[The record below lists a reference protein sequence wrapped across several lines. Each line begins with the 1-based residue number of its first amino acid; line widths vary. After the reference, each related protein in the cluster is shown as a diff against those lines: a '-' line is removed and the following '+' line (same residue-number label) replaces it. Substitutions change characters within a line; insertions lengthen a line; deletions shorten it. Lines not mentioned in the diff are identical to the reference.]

1 MTETIYAL
9 ASGKGRAG
17 VAIIRISG
25 PDTQAITEAL
35 TGQPIP
41 PARLARRAWIKDPE
55 SGALLD
61 DGLVLWFGAPASYTG
76 EDLVELHIHGGTA
89 VRNAVF
95 AAIQKLGR
103 ARMAEAGEFTRRAFQ
118 NGKMDL
124 TEAEGLIDLIDAET
138 EAQRL
143 QALQQSRGAL
153 GTIYMGWADRLT
165 RILAYYEAEID
176 FADEDLPEDLGQKTR
191 PQLDAICSEIRNH
204 LDDNRRGE
212 RLREG
217 VHIAIIGPP
226 NAGKSSLLNL
236 LAQREAAIVSDIA
249 GTTRDVVEVHLDLR
263 GYPVIVSDTAGLRET
278 NDVIE
283 QEGVRRALARAEEA
297 DLIILVVDVSK
308 PDEAKATLDEFGNRA
323 DLIILNKADQTA
335 EIDDGFLG
343 DNRYTVSVRT
353 GNGIGA
359 LLSSVGEMVE
369 HRFGLKEAPAIT
381 RQRHREALQ
390 DCLAHIERSY
400 SAYEVVL
407 AAEDLR
413 LAVRSLGRITGRVDV
428 EDLLDVI
435 FKDFCIGK

>member
-25 PDTQAITEAL
+25 PETKAVTEAL
-35 TGQPIP
+35 SGQPVP
-41 PARLARRAWIKDPE
+41 PARLAKRAWIRDPE
-55 SGALLD
+55 TQALLD
-61 DGLVLWFGAPASYTG
+61 DGLILWFAAPASYTG

-95 AAIQKLGR
+95 DAIRKLGK
-103 ARMAEAGEFTRRAFQ
+103 ARMAEPGEFTRRAFQ

-191 PQLDAICSEIRNH
+191 PQLDEICVEIRSH

-278 NDVIE
+278 DDVIE

-308 PDEAKATLDEFGNRA
+308 PEEASATLDEFGKKA
-323 DLIILNKADQTA
+323 DLVILNKADQTNKV
-335 EIDDGFLG
+335 DDGFLG
-343 DNRYTVSVRT
+343 DGRFAVSVKS
-353 GNGIGA
+353 GDGIGA

-369 HRFGLKEAPAIT
+369 SRFGLKEAPAIT

-390 DCLAHIERSY
+390 ECLGHIERSFD
-400 SAYEVVL
+400 AYEVVL

-413 LAVRSLGRITGRVDV
+413 LAVRALGRITGRVDV

>member
-25 PDTQAITEAL
+25 PETRAVTEAL
-35 TGQPIP
+35 IGDDIP
-41 PARLARRAWIKDPE
+41 PARLAKRVWIRDPE
-55 SGALLD
+55 DGSLLD
-61 DGLVLWFGAPASYTG
+61 DGLVLWFAAPASYTG

-95 AAIQKLGR
+95 GAIRKLGR

-143 QALQQSRGAL
+143 QALEQSRGAL

-176 FADEDLPEDLGQKTR
+176 FADEDLPEDIGQKTR
-191 PQLDAICSEIRNH
+191 PQIEEICREIREH

-278 NDVIE
+278 DDVIE

-297 DLIILVVDVSK
+297 DLIILVVDVSREA
-308 PDEAKATLDEFGNRA
+308 EAKTTLDEFGSKA
-323 DLIILNKADQTA
+323 DLIILNKADQS
-335 EIDDGFLG
+335 EKIDPSLLSDG
-343 DNRYTVSVRT
+343 RYTVSVKD
-353 GNGIGA
+353 GKGIGI
-359 LLSSVGEMVE
+359 LLTSVGEMVE
-369 HRFGLKEAPAIT
+369 SRFGLKEAPAIT

-390 DCLAHIERSY
+390 DCLANIERSFN
-400 SAYEVVL
+400 AYEVVL

-413 LAVRSLGRITGRVDV
+413 LAVRALGRITGRVDV

-435 FKDFCIGK
+435 FRDFCIGK